1 MRRLNRALRRRPP
14 PCGMLRPVLAAVAL
28 GLPVA
33 ALGYGAGAAVGS
45 GMVAALGAR
54 AVDELLRLSA
64 AAGLRVQTVYG
75 EGLVRTRRDELAA
88 GAAIPVGQPILA
100 LDLEA
105 VRAGVERLTWI
116 DSATVARSLPDTVT
130 IRVVERRPLALWQR
144 DDGFELVDRR
154 GEVIR
159 VDAIERFR
167 DLPVLVGDEAPSRAA
182 ELFAV
187 VSTAPELLGRI
198 RAAILVGGRRWD
210 VQLDNGVR
218 VRLPERDA
226 EAAWRLVATR
236 LRRDGL
242 LEPPTLIVDL
252 RLPDRMVVRRRLG
265 EDDQSE
271 DGLGHQMGE
280 ERA

>member
-14 PCGMLRPVLAAVAL
+14 PRGMLRPVLAAVAL

-64 AAGLRVQTVYG
+64 ASGLRVQTVYG

-88 GAAIPVGQPILA
+88 GAAIAVGQPILA

-116 DSATVARSLPDTVT
+116 DSATVTRSLPDTVT

-210 VQLDNGVR
+210 VQLDKGVR